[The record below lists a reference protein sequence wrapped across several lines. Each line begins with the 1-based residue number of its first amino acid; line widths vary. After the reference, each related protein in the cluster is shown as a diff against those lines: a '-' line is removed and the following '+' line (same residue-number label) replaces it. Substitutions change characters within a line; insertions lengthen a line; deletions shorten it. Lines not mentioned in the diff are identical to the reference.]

1 MHLSAFLSLTLQMS
15 NFMTILILSL
25 HVSLCA
31 VWTSRNFQ
39 VTTTLIIWMKDECSC
54 SLFMV
59 KIEKKEWKQ
68 KCQHKNFHLF
78 IIGICIQFSFSM
90 SIHCIYNFHCWLFF
104 CVKKSQTLP
113 YIKKWTQNFPR
124 AFSHS
129 IKLTPF
135 QKPQLFIG
143 NKFLS
148 QFSIC
153 WHHLQIQKWQTN

>member
-90 SIHCIYNFHCWLFF
+90 SIRCIYNFHCWLFLCQKITNF
-104 CVKKSQTLP
+104 TIHKKMNSKLP
-113 YIKKWTQNFPR
+113 QGIFTFNKTN
-124 AFSHS
+124 S
-129 IKLTPF
+129 ISKTTIIYR
-135 QKPQLFIG
+135 K
-143 NKFLS
+143 
-148 QFSIC
+148 
-153 WHHLQIQKWQTN
+153 